1 MTGESVP
8 VTKDSGDT
16 LFSGSLIQAGSMNG
30 VAIRTGQR
38 SMVGRSAQLMSGPK
52 SRTRLQSMLLTIAG
66 VVTAIALILAGV
78 LIGVKLG
85 MGHSSPIFV
94 IQTALGMLVAAV
106 PISMAVI
113 VTSAFVLTSR
123 ELSDLGIM
131 VTRFAAIEQLSGMEV
146 SLLDKTGT
154 ITQNKL
160 QMAEPKL
167 WTGVWTEGSEEK
179 LSHFSFLVEKGCT
192 EAELL
197 EAASL
202 ASCVDAPDA
211 IDRAI
216 FESTDMKRTLDKFAI
231 VKHESFT
238 SVKKHS
244 SATIRDLKSGNQFQV
259 KKGAAQAIIDYC
271 GLDTRLAEEI
281 NSAVNE
287 LAARGLRSLAGS
299 FVQEIFVFLKKLV
312 FSCVSKV

>member
-66 VVTAIALILAGV
+66 VVTAIALILAMV

-167 WTGVWTEGSEEK
+167 WTGLWRKEGGK
-179 LSHFSFLVEKGCT
+179 VVSF
-192 EAELL
+192 
-197 EAASL
+197 
-202 ASCVDAPDA
+202 
-211 IDRAI
+211 
-216 FESTDMKRTLDKFAI
+216 F
-231 VKHESFT
+231 
-238 SVKKHS
+238 
-244 SATIRDLKSGNQFQV
+244 
-259 KKGAAQAIIDYC
+259 
-271 GLDTRLAEEI
+271 
-281 NSAVNE
+281 
-287 LAARGLRSLAGS
+287 
-299 FVQEIFVFLKKLV
+299 
-312 FSCVSKV
+312 FSC